1 MGEETK
7 VSKPKKS
14 KAEVIELILKALLYL
29 AILAFILL
37 GIFAERLF
45 GGDNIFTQNI
55 GSIFNVWNN
64 FDETLPLLLLSI
76 SYIIA
81 IFLITKVL
89 RWVIKIFMAK
99 VNKGKA
105 VINLLDSLIKY
116 VAVIAYI
123 FIVLKQFG
131 VDTTALLASVGI
143 LGLAVGLGA
152 QSLIEDIISGL
163 FIIFEKTFD
172 VGDIVVINGFRG
184 TVSEIGLRTIRI
196 VDIGGDTKIINNS
209 KVGDVVNLTNQL
221 SIAICCVEI
230 EYSESIQRVENLLES
245 AFPIMKERIPGIV
258 EGPFYKGLNKLNS
271 SGVELKIVANCLEK
285 YKFQVLRDLNREI
298 KLLFDQNDVS
308 IPFPHLVV
316 NPASPKI
323 EISQAE
329 AHQAN
334 QFVHKQRELSKHLE
348 DDLN

>member
-1 MGEETK
+1 MSEETNIN
-7 VSKPKKS
+7 KPKKT
-14 KAEVIELILKALLYL
+14 KAEVLELILKAILYL

-37 GIFAERLF
+37 GVFAERIY
-45 GGDNIFTQNI
+45 GVDNIFTQNI
-55 GSIFNVWNN
+55 GIVFNVWKN

-89 RWVIKIFMAK
+89 RCVIKIMMAK

-105 VINLLDSLIKY
+105 IINLLDSLIKY
-116 VAVIAYI
+116 VAAIAYI
-123 FIVLKQFG
+123 FIILKQFG

-143 LGLAVGLGA
+143 LGLALGLGA

-230 EYSESIQRVENLLES
+230 EYSESIQRVENLFEE
-245 AFPIMKERIPGIV
+245 AFPVIKEKIPGIV

-271 SGVELKIVANCLEK
+271 SGVELKIVANCFEK

-298 KLLFDQNDVS
+298 KLLFDKNNVS

-316 NPASPKI
+316 NSASPQI
-323 EISQAE
+323 EISQE
-329 AHQAN
+329 ETDRAN
-334 QFVHKQRELSKHLE
+334 QFVIRQRELSKHLE